1 MMIASIL
8 LWSNL
13 FSNLVAGLWKFPGK
27 SHIMHVKHVK
37 NQQKKN
43 KWDCFNVQTVKRW
56 LKLYLPLPYL

>member
-1 MMIASIL
+1 MIAFIL

-13 FSNLVAGLWKFPGK
+13 FSNLVAGLWKFQGK

-43 KWDCFNVQTVKRW
+43 KWDYFNVQTVKRW
-56 LKLYLPLPYL
+56 LK